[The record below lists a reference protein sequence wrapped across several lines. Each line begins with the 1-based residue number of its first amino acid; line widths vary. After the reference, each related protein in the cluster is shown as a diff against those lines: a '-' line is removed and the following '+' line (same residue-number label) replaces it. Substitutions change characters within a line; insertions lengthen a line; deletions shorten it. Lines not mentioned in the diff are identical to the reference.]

1 MNIEEESDEL
11 NDDVVEVE
19 SAKDPVLLA
28 CLESVLSEAEEM
40 ELLWKNE
47 QRRLRRKEDEDRR
60 RRRTVSSVEKKH
72 SNTVKTKKASVI
84 SSDVMELLNLLKD
97 PEKRRRTKTIR
108 PRCDD
113 NVENKGSDDRIRKCT
128 AQQVR
133 IEATHVEMSLQIE
146 DKNEQ

>member
-60 RRRTVSSVEKKH
+60 RRRRTVSSVEKKH
-72 SNTVKTKKASVI
+72 SNTVKTR
-84 SSDVMELLNLLKD
+84 
-97 PEKRRRTKTIR
+97 KR
-108 PRCDD
+108 
-113 NVENKGSDDRIRKCT
+113 
-128 AQQVR
+128 
-133 IEATHVEMSLQIE
+133 L
-146 DKNEQ
+146 